1 MPQSSNLID
10 AGMYV
15 CRYARAIYHMRN
27 TRITYEN
34 SGVEGR
40 GPYFRDL
47 ITDSDEFNFES
58 NNIKN
63 MGKEMKSLMG
73 RLLAMLLNLDLEN
86 IRNLERE
93 TKALIGRL
101 SATHLDL

>member
-1 MPQSSNLID
+1 
-10 AGMYV
+10 MYV

-34 SGVEGR
+34 TGVEDNT
-40 GPYFRDL
+40 PYFRDL
-47 ITDSDEFNFES
+47 ITESEEFNFDS
-58 NNIKN
+58 NDIKN
-63 MGKEMKSLMG
+63 MGKEMKTLTG
-73 RLLAMLLNLDLEN
+73 RLLAMHLNLDLEN

-93 TKALIGRL
+93 TKTLIGRL